1 MGEKNRYKKRPCR
14 ICRKW
19 FVCDPRL
26 GARQQTCG
34 SAECQRKWHARKC
47 AEWNRKNRD
56 YFQEIYIRKRIE
68 DCEAHNKDR
77 AISSSNASNC
87 FPKTGPPAAPFPP
100 DFPPPGFQE
109 VIGIQQ
115 FIIIEYIIRLLT
127 RGVQEA
133 IKAQLVEN
141 KKQKATLPP
150 SARSRGDRQKPP

>member
-1 MGEKNRYKKRPCR
+1 MGEGIRYKKRPCR

-26 GARQQTCG
+26 GDRQKTCG

-47 AEWNRKNRD
+47 AEWNQKNRD

-68 DCEAHNKDR
+68 DCAANSKGR
-77 AISSSNASNC
+77 AISSSSATDFS
-87 FPKTGPPAAPFPP
+87 PQTGPSAAPIQA

-133 IKAQLVEN
+133 IKAQIIEIRKERAPLH
-141 KKQKATLPP
+141 PP
-150 SARSRGDRQKPP
+150 AISRGDSQKPP